1 MNADD
6 FKALRKEACDLF
18 NAQPAREKLKVSLD
32 AIFTALAIQKQQESD
47 APPRIRRTSEE
58 APPAWFTDTLSK
70 LKGTGERVTV
80 GRFLLLAGQ
89 FPATR
94 SDSLN
99 VSRWLREAGYT
110 PRKTGGN
117 LLFDL

>member
-6 FKALRKEACDLF
+6 FKTLRKDACELF
-18 NAQPAREKLKVSLD
+18 SLQPAKDKLKVSLD
-32 AIFTALAIQKQQESD
+32 AVFIALAAAQDPAPKRIRKAADD
-47 APPRIRRTSEE
+47 APPQ
-58 APPAWFTDTLSK
+58 WFTETLSK

-99 VSRWLREAGYT
+99 VSRWLREEGFV